1 MQHTYHCLL
10 GVNLPETAY
19 VQSSSP
25 LGLSRTKVEF
35 YLATILVFWMA
46 QQNHPQCSHVQ
57 HRCMHVLSDRLSF
70 ACQCCTALQNEVCC
84 AVLCCAVLCCAVL
97 CCFASTEC
105 STALH
110 LLQYATCAV
119 CLAQKTEKH
128 QACCCLPVLPFQK
141 QHCPELLLK
150 SGFCLCLLCQDCLLQ
165 C

>member
-25 LGLSRTKVEF
+25 LGLSRTKVEL

-70 ACQCCTALQNEVCC
+70 ACQCCKALQNEMKC

-97 CCFASTEC
+97 FCLNRMQHCFASV
-105 STALH
+105 
-110 LLQYATCAV
+110 AV
-119 CLAQKTEKH
+119 CNL
-128 QACCCLPVLPFQK
+128 CSLPCSEDGKVSS
-141 QHCPELLLK
+141 LLLSACPAFPK
-150 SGFCLCLLCQDCLLQ
+150 AALP
-165 C
+165 